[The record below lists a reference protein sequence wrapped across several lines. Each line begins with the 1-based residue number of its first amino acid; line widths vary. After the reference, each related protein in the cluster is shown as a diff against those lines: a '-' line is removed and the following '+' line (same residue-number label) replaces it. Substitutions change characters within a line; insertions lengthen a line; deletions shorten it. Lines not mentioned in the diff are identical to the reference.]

1 MGGAHHKRNL
11 RHPGL
16 LILALA
22 ALWVQV
28 LVPQGFMLAS
38 ASNGP
43 ALVICTGHGPLQSPA
58 DHPGKAPK
66 PTSDTPCAFAA
77 HGAVSAPPL
86 PLLLPARVAAPA
98 AIAVQSFVRQSP
110 GRGLAAPPP
119 PSQGPPQLA

>member
-28 LVPQGFMLAS
+28 LVPQGFMVAS

-43 ALVICTGHGPLQSPA
+43 ALVICTGHGPLQAP
-58 DHPGKAPK
+58 DHSGKAPK
-66 PTSDTPCAFAA
+66 PTSDAPCVFAA
-77 HGAVSAPPL
+77 HGAVSATPL
-86 PLLLPARVAAPA
+86 PVFLLAPIDAPA
-98 AIAVQSFVRQSP
+98 AIVAQSFVRQSP

-119 PSQGPPQLA
+119 PSQGPPQLI